1 MARKAY
7 VILGRSI
14 PDWAEIIGIS
24 YMSTYEKIRGW
35 REFRIWELQTMQ
47 EALGI
52 KSIDELLNALEKER
66 EKTWKTKQEQT
77 R

>member
-1 MARKAY
+1 MARQAY
-7 VILGRSI
+7 EILGKSI
-14 PDWAEIIGIS
+14 PEWAEIIGIS

-35 REFRIWELQTMQ
+35 REFRIWELQKMQ

-52 KSIDELLNALEKER
+52 KSIDELLNAIVKER
-66 EKTWKTKQEQT
+66 KKTWKKKEQT

>member
-7 VILGRSI
+7 EILGKSI
-14 PDWAEIIGIS
+14 PEWAEIIGIS

-35 REFRIWELQTMQ
+35 RDFRIWELQTMQ

-52 KSIDELLNALEKER
+52 KSIDELLNVLEKER
-66 EKTWKTKQEQT
+66 EKTWKKKEQT